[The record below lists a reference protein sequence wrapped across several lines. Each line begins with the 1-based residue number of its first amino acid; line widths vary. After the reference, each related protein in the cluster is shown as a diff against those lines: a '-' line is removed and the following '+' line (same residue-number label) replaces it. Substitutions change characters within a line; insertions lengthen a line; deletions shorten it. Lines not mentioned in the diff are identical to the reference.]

1 MNGLILNIFSDS
13 KEVIDHLK
21 KLSLPVLK
29 GKGQVRIFIIKNSNE
44 VEAAFSDFS
53 FQSLSTTHL
62 VIYSFENKDLEST
75 LRDVCYTNKIP
86 CLNAFEPALSALR
99 LVFESPPEYRLKIWD
114 DFSRQYMQRFLAIEF
129 ALEHD
134 DGKHPEGWREADCL
148 ILGVSRTSKTPISI
162 YLANE
167 GLKVAN
173 IPIIYNVPLPAKL
186 YEQPVRKIIGLDIS
200 LTRLLKVR
208 RERASSGNFS
218 GAYLT
223 EEGVRKE
230 LEYAR
235 AIFREIGCSVI
246 EISSKAVEEAANEIL
261 KILEKEGLYGKTD
274 FRL

>member
-13 KEVIDHLK
+13 KEVVEHLK
-21 KLSLPVLK
+21 ILSLPQLK
-29 GKGQVRIFIIKNSNE
+29 GKGQARTFVVKNSNE
-44 VEAAFSDFS
+44 VEAAINDFS
-53 FQSLSTTHL
+53 LQPLSTTEL
-62 VIYSFENKDLEST
+62 VIYSFENKDLEPI
-75 LRDVCYTNKIP
+75 LRNSCRFNKLP

-99 LVFESPPEYRLKIWD
+99 LVFESPPEYRLKIWE

-134 DGKHPEGWREADCL
+134 DGKHPEGWREADCI

-173 IPIIYNVPLPAKL
+173 VPIIYNVPLPAML
-186 YEQPVRKIIGLDIS
+186 YEQPVRKLVGLDIT

-208 RERASSGNFS
+208 RERASNSNFS
-218 GAYLT
+218 GTYLT

-235 AIFREIGCSVI
+235 KIYQDIGCSVI
-246 EISSKAVEEAANEIL
+246 DVSSKAVEEAADEIL